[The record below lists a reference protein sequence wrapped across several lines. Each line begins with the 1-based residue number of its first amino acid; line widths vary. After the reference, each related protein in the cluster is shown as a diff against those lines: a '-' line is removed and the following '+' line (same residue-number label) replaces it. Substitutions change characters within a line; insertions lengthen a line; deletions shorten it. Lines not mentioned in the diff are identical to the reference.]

1 MIRELRNLLT
11 SACAIIIILVTFLM
25 INRLDFVPTFA
36 KVIYKV
42 PELFGLVQ
50 TDPMKGPHLP
60 ILSTNVLL
68 FLLLNIIFGYLAYI
82 LIKKWGTIFP
92 GIFNGIIMVAV
103 FFIITYTNS
112 VNSIDKAAEPFA
124 YIGTFLVAF
133 IQLPL
138 SQILIKRSV
147 CKKQ

>member
-11 SACAIIIILVTFLM
+11 SACAIVVILVTFLM
-25 INRLDFVPTFA
+25 INRFDFVHTFA

-50 TDPMKGPHLP
+50 TDPTKGPHLP

-68 FLLLNIIFGYLAYI
+68 FVLLNIIFGYLTYI
-82 LIKKWGTIFP
+82 LINRWGTIFH
-92 GIFNGIIMVAV
+92 GIINGIIMVAV
-103 FFIITYTNS
+103 FFLITYSSS

-138 SQILIKRSV
+138 SQIMIKRSV
-147 CKKQ
+147 CKKE